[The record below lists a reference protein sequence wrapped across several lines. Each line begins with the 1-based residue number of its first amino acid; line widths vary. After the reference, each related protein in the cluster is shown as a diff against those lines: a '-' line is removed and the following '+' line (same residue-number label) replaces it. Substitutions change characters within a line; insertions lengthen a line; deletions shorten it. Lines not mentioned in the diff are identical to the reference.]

1 MRAVARALLWIVG
14 TLAVLIGLARAV
26 AIRWW
31 QIPADDVYLGASL
44 NPTLEG
50 GDTIILWRLTKADL
64 GDLVLCPEPKH
75 PERVVIG
82 RIAAEGGQTIRIE
95 GTRVIVQ
102 GKGLAVESSCLEDT
116 FVTSDPQTGIA
127 LEQRC
132 QLEVMGGRTHPRGSA
147 SGPTAP
153 LPVETTVPENMV
165 YLVSDN
171 RQFPYDSRDYG
182 PVDPAL
188 CSETVVF
195 RLVGAKGFADSAT
208 RFTATR

>member
-1 MRAVARALLWIVG
+1 M
-14 TLAVLIGLARAV
+14 
-26 AIRWW
+26 
-31 QIPADDVYLGASL
+31 GASL

-132 QLEVMGGRTHPRGSA
+132 QLEVMGE
-147 SGPTAP
+147 GPTPGAP
-153 LPVETTVPENMV
+153 RRVRPRRYPSKRPFLENMV

-171 RQFPYDSRDYG
+171 RQFPYDSRG
-182 PVDPAL
+182 LRAPVDPAL

-195 RLVGAKGFADSAT
+195 RLVGAKGFADSAISLHGDALGPKKARLET
-208 RFTATR
+208 SSNS